1 MEVLVN
7 SPFYSDSCIIKP
19 NVRNAQSCRDH
30 PWQIFSNGI
39 MLLSQHVTQRQ
50 RTCQMWYVVGSMEKG
65 YKARIQQYCCR
76 ACKTRGVTQE
86 KQLKYPNCANL
97 WFIYNVIQALSKT
110 KLLNVQKQRKGKNL
124 REKAQS
130 IQAYTKK
137 DE

>member
-1 MEVLVN
+1 MHNLAGITHGRSSQMASCYCHNMSLKDKGLARCGMQQAVWKKDIKLE
-7 SPFYSDSCIIKP
+7 YSSIAVEHAKL
-19 NVRNAQSCRDH
+19 
-30 PWQIFSNGI
+30 G
-39 MLLSQHVTQRQ
+39 
-50 RTCQMWYVVGSMEKG
+50 
-65 YKARIQQYCCR
+65 
-76 ACKTRGVTQE
+76 GVTQE

-130 IQAYTKK
+130 KQAYTKK